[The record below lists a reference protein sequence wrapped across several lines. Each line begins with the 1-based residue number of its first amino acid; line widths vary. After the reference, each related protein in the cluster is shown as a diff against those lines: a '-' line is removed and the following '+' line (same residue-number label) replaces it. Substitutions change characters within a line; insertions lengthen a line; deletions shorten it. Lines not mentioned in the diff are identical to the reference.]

1 MPSSALARN
10 LAQSKSNP
18 NNQQRNV
25 KRVNRQLSIRLSNSQ
40 QRIKKI
46 VRDIPRKASTIID
59 TPLVTHLRITEYD
72 ITPEERQR
80 LAEEIHALINEELL
94 ENEAG
99 ADMPEN
105 WFYKSEIE
113 IPYRQGVITEIEETN
128 RLIEAA
134 IIAGI
139 LLQAV
144 TLEPFNLIR
153 SSIYQKFLKKVYVRN
168 YLTIKGLSDSV
179 ATQIVGVINNG
190 IDAKLSISKIAE
202 NISARFDVSKSS
214 ARRIAQTE
222 TNRAFNDGKINMGE
236 LAEQETGIKTAV
248 RHISA
253 LLPTT
258 RPHHAARHRKIY
270 SRSAQ
275 QSWWSEGVNRINC
288 HCTIESV
295 LINKKNRD
303 TIERLWGFDQ

>member
-1 MPSSALARN
+1 MPAIAPAIN
-10 LAQSKSNP
+10 LASNP

-25 KRVNRQLSIRLSNSQ
+25 KRVNRQLSIRLSRAQNE
-40 QRIKKI
+40 IKRL
-46 VRDIPRKASTIID
+46 VRGIPRKASTIID
-59 TPLVTHLRITEYD
+59 TPLVNLRITEYD

-113 IPYRQGVITEIEETN
+113 IPYRQGVLTEIEETN

-139 LLQAV
+139 LLWPGRPAIDPV
-144 TLEPFNLIR
+144 NLLRSEAYRAGLEE
-153 SSIYQKFLKKVYVRN
+153 VYVRN
-168 YLTIKGLSDSV
+168 FLVIKGLSDSV

-190 IDAKLSISKIAE
+190 IDGKLSISKIAE
-202 NISARFDVSKSS
+202 NINGRFDVSKSS

-222 TNRAFNDGKINMGE
+222 VNRAFNDGKISAGE
-236 LAEQETGIKTAV
+236 LAEQKTGIKTAV

-253 LLPTT
+253 LLATT
-258 RPHHAARHRKIY
+258 RPHHAARHRKVY
-270 SRSAQ
+270 TRAAQ
-275 QSWWSEGVNRINC
+275 QSWWAEGVNRINC
-288 HCTIESV
+288 RCTIESV
-295 LINKKNRD
+295 LITPKNKQ

>member
-1 MPSSALARN
+1 MPAIAPAIN
-10 LAQSKSNP
+10 AQSNP

-25 KRVNRQLSIRLSNSQ
+25 KRVNRQLSIRLSRAQNE
-40 QRIKKI
+40 IKRL
-46 VRDIPRKASTIID
+46 VRGIPRKASTVVD
-59 TPLVTHLRITEYD
+59 TPLITHLRITNYE

-80 LAEEIHALINEELL
+80 LAEEVHALLNEELL
-94 ENEAG
+94 ENEEG
-99 ADMPEN
+99 KDMPEN

-113 IPYRQGVITEIEETN
+113 IPFRQGVLTEIEETN

-139 LLQAV
+139 LLWPGRPAIDPV
-144 TLEPFNLIR
+144 NLLRSEAYRAGLEE
-153 SSIYQKFLKKVYVRN
+153 VYVRN
-168 YLTIKGLSDSV
+168 FLVIKGLSDSV

-190 IDAKLSISKIAE
+190 IDAKLSISDIAKKINE
-202 NISARFDVSKSS
+202 RFAVSKVSS
-214 ARRIAQTE
+214 LRIAQTE

-270 SRSAQ
+270 SRAAQ
-275 QSWWSEGVNRINC
+275 QSWWAEGVNRINC
-288 HCTIESV
+288 RCTIESV
-295 LINKKNRD
+295 LVNKKNRD